1 MSRQW
6 AAHSQFIGRLSHH
19 AFVTIIRITDSQSP
33 AGTKIARSIALFA
46 TQLSRRLATIV
57 FYYSC
62 KGLVG
67 CLAYQDSAIRDL
79 RHEMFFLLGRELV
92 RMKIE
97 QSSTSN
103 WLTLRLITISGID
116 LLQLRV
122 TIARWPSLNDVRLMR
137 RRRPA
142 INRKKQS
149 FAAPDDL
156 PLLH

>member
-1 MSRQW
+1 
-6 AAHSQFIGRLSHH
+6 
-19 AFVTIIRITDSQSP
+19 
-33 AGTKIARSIALFA
+33 
-46 TQLSRRLATIV
+46 
-57 FYYSC
+57 
-62 KGLVG
+62 
-67 CLAYQDSAIRDL
+67 
-79 RHEMFFLLGRELV
+79 MFFSLGRELV